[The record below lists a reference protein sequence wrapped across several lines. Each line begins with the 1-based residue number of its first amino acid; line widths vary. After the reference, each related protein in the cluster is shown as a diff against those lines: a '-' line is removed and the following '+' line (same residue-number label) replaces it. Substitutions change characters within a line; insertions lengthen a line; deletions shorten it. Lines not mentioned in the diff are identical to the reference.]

1 MKRQPEEKRPLVN
14 VKPLLTEVERCNGE
28 CIAKLEE
35 LLERARKG
43 EIQSV
48 SGIADC
54 GGTYFVYSTR
64 SLSRLQMAGA
74 LLDAAVSRLGY
85 ES

>member
-1 MKRQPEEKRPLVN
+1 MNRQPEEKRPLVN

-43 EIQSV
+43 EILSV

>member
-1 MKRQPEEKRPLVN
+1 MKRQPEEKHPLGN
-14 VKPLLTEVERCNGE
+14 VRPLLTEVERCNGE
-28 CIAKLEE
+28 CVAKLEE

-43 EIQSV
+43 EILSV

-54 GGTYFVYSTR
+54 GSTYFVYSTR

-74 LLDAAVSRLGY
+74 LLDAAISRLGY
-85 ES
+85 DP